1 MAVENIIDAFYNA
14 CGRGDLATVQRYF
27 SADNTELNGQGMY
40 WAISEQHIDVVAF
53 LLPYMQR
60 PLTGTFHR
68 KVVDTNNTKLFE
80 MFYNAELDDKKQR
93 WLELG
98 IVTAAHFNRRAII
111 DHCFERV
118 YTPQWWDIIRYT
130 FLGGKVGHMQLGFE
144 YLEEK
149 VKTVQ
154 QREMLEQVVGEYGRV
169 QARKL

>member
-1 MAVENIIDAFYNA
+1 MVVENIIDAFYNA

-27 SADNTELNGQGMY
+27 CADNDELNRQGIY
-40 WAISEQHIDVVAF
+40 WAISNEHVDVVAF
-53 LLPYMQR
+53 LLPYMPR
-60 PLTGTFHR
+60 PLAGTFHR

-80 MFYNAELDDKKQR
+80 LFYNAELDERKQR

-98 IVTAAHFNRRAII
+98 IVAASHSNRRAII
-111 DHCFERV
+111 DQCFDRV
-118 YTPQWWDIIRYT
+118 YTREWWDNIRYT
-130 FLGGKVGHMQLGFE
+130 FWGDKGGPMRLGFE

-154 QREMLEQVVGEYGRV
+154 QRELLEQVVSEYGRA